1 MSKILKKLSYL
12 DFPENSRQALQYVAS
27 CYSDGSTHHG
37 LSIPGLESASE
48 NWAYEVCHEYIYFHS
63 SSRRAAQKLNAV
75 QELQLLE
82 MLSSCLSE
90 ANEGSR
96 YSIFNAIFGGSP
108 EGYKIILLTKLVSMA
123 LSLGVGPVLDCAAL
137 WMQEHGCHSKASC
150 DLAHSLVEDYC
161 LLFPEVSTTFQGLPR
176 ISPLFTC
183 NFITAVAT
191 IYPFDGNAFQKPPPL
206 SLLRYITT
214 WVSSDPCLCSESVRL
229 SRIQANFSCP
239 FMGLVQWCI
248 LGHLYTHCKVTN
260 EVEKTEILGL
270 LSKLHFGILQSLL
283 AYKSM
288 ELNQALFYMP
298 HFVSLSQALMQL
310 NSQGCKSEDTL
321 HLLIEK
327 IGQVIQVAMVT
338 GSLKEEK
345 GYFGLKQICSILPQ
359 NRLLEIIQQHQL
371 PQSMDTS

>member
-1 MSKILKKLSYL
+1 MYL
-12 DFPENSRQALQYVAS
+12 
-27 CYSDGSTHHG
+27 
-37 LSIPGLESASE
+37 
-48 NWAYEVCHEYIYFHS
+48 
-63 SSRRAAQKLNAV
+63 
-75 QELQLLE
+75 LL
-82 MLSSCLSE
+82 
-90 ANEGSR
+90 
-96 YSIFNAIFGGSP
+96 
-108 EGYKIILLTKLVSMA
+108 
-123 LSLGVGPVLDCAAL
+123 
-137 WMQEHGCHSKASC
+137 
-150 DLAHSLVEDYC
+150 
-161 LLFPEVSTTFQGLPR
+161 
-176 ISPLFTC
+176 
-183 NFITAVAT
+183 
-191 IYPFDGNAFQKPPPL
+191 AFQKPPPL

-260 EVEKTEILGL
+260 EAEKTEILGL

-345 GYFGLKQICSILPQ
+345 GKNLNSFISSCFAWSINLCFLKSFSHCKKYIAEMKSKIAWIFSIRMFVFLKSP
-359 NRLLEIIQQHQL
+359 NDLHHLKNVKDLTHSCNTDFYANGCLMIL
-371 PQSMDTS
+371 

>member
-1 MSKILKKLSYL
+1 MY
-12 DFPENSRQALQYVAS
+12 
-27 CYSDGSTHHG
+27 
-37 LSIPGLESASE
+37 
-48 NWAYEVCHEYIYFHS
+48 YIS
-63 SSRRAAQKLNAV
+63 
-75 QELQLLE
+75 
-82 MLSSCLSE
+82 
-90 ANEGSR
+90 
-96 YSIFNAIFGGSP
+96 
-108 EGYKIILLTKLVSMA
+108 YKIGEKIKFIALNLYIVSLLL
-123 LSLGVGPVLDCAAL
+123 
-137 WMQEHGCHSKASC
+137 
-150 DLAHSLVEDYC
+150 
-161 LLFPEVSTTFQGLPR
+161 
-176 ISPLFTC
+176 
-183 NFITAVAT
+183 
-191 IYPFDGNAFQKPPPL
+191 AFQKPPPL

-260 EVEKTEILGL
+260 EAEKTEILGL

-345 GYFGLKQICSILPQ
+345 GKDLNSFISSCFAWSINLCFFKSFS
-359 NRLLEIIQQHQL
+359 HCK
-371 PQSMDTS
+371 

>member
-1 MSKILKKLSYL
+1 MIHLNLNL
-12 DFPENSRQALQYVAS
+12 
-27 CYSDGSTHHG
+27 
-37 LSIPGLESASE
+37 
-48 NWAYEVCHEYIYFHS
+48 YIVS
-63 SSRRAAQKLNAV
+63 
-75 QELQLLE
+75 LL
-82 MLSSCLSE
+82 L
-90 ANEGSR
+90 
-96 YSIFNAIFGGSP
+96 
-108 EGYKIILLTKLVSMA
+108 
-123 LSLGVGPVLDCAAL
+123 
-137 WMQEHGCHSKASC
+137 
-150 DLAHSLVEDYC
+150 
-161 LLFPEVSTTFQGLPR
+161 
-176 ISPLFTC
+176 
-183 NFITAVAT
+183 
-191 IYPFDGNAFQKPPPL
+191 AFQKPPPL

-248 LGHLYTHCKVTN
+248 LGHLYTHCQLTN
-260 EVEKTEILGL
+260 EAEKTEILGL

-310 NSQGCKSEDTL
+310 NSQGCKSEGTL

-345 GYFGLKQICSILPQ
+345 GKNSNSYIYPVVLPWSINSLVFFITFTLQIVHCRNDVQYCMQLKCFFKSPKWLVP
-359 NRLLEIIQQHQL
+359 
-371 PQSMDTS
+371 S

>member
-260 EVEKTEILGL
+260 EAEKTEILGL

-345 GYFGLKQICSILPQ
+345 GKSS
-359 NRLLEIIQQHQL
+359 N
-371 PQSMDTS
+371 S